1 MNAFQHRST
10 GGRRVNP
17 LFLKRCLVFGCGN
30 PLLGDDG
37 FGPQVIERLTA
48 DHALPTWVGALD
60 VGTAIRDILFD
71 LLLVPQKPERL
82 IVVDA
87 MDHTGRPA
95 GEILEI
101 DVDAISPAKIVDF
114 SLHQFPTTNML
125 QELRQSTPME
135 VRVLVVQI
143 AQIPET
149 VRPGLSAPVQA
160 AVPRMCAR
168 ILEILRSPV
177 RPKVGKEYD

>member
-1 MNAFQHRST
+1 MCREGS
-10 GGRRVNP
+10 P
-17 LFLKRCLVFGCGN
+17 RCLVFGCGN

-48 DHALPTWVGALD
+48 DHALPPWVGALD

-101 DVDAISPAKIVDF
+101 SVDGISPA
-114 SLHQFPTTNML
+114 
-125 QELRQSTPME
+125 
-135 VRVLVVQI
+135 
-143 AQIPET
+143 
-149 VRPGLSAPVQA
+149 
-160 AVPRMCAR
+160 
-168 ILEILRSPV
+168 
-177 RPKVGKEYD
+177 